1 MVPTVGQNVQK
12 IESNNVKWTIWD
24 LGGQKRLRDIWD
36 TYFRDVDVLIW
47 VLDSTFYNRSLQFLM
62 VVGAEPS
69 RFQESVDAFKKVIAD
84 SQLEFVPVCIL
95 ANKQD

>member
-12 IESNNVKWTIWD
+12 IESNNIKWTIWD

-47 VLDSTFYNRSLQFLM
+47 VLDSKDHFLIKYS
-62 VVGAEPS
+62 P
-69 RFQESVDAFKKVIAD
+69 
-84 SQLEFVPVCIL
+84 C
-95 ANKQD
+95 